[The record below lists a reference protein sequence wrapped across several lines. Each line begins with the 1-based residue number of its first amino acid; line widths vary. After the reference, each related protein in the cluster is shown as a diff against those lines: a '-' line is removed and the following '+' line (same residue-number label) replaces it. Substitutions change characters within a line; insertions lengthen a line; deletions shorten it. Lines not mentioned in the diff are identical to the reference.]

1 VLIDEEVRESIM
13 APIDGGVGVDGRQDE
28 GEAAELLRDIR
39 LKRKER
45 VRAEQAIALDEDDAG
60 AEEGVESWEGIAEDA
75 IRYLSECGKD
85 LEPMAILIEA
95 SARDDNSPA
104 SLAGAMALLADLV
117 ETYWDQ
123 GLYPPAD
130 EDEADGVEA
139 RFMPLSGLSGGSNDR
154 EGALILPV
162 RNMVLLKLSNET
174 LRYADKVMVDAANQ
188 APAGDADAKAAR
200 AEARQAAYDRFERM
214 VVVSGRKG
222 VEPVIAAITAAE
234 TEWRR
239 AVEFIIKHASPYMPA
254 ASRLT
259 GELEGIRE
267 WLSGLAKRLP
277 EEAGDDDGGDSADVD
292 GGNGGDAGSASGS
305 GGARGF
311 VAGKIDT
318 REDALRA
325 VNAAAD
331 YFARHEPHSPVGKA
345 LREIDRRA
353 RMGLQELIAELI
365 PTAEARTEF
374 YWRSGIRPP
383 VDEAPAYKKSS
394 DDDWD

>member
-1 VLIDEEVRESIM
+1 MLIDEDMQAAIM
-13 APIDGGVGVDGRQDE
+13 APIVGGVGVNGREDE

-45 VRAEQAIALDEDDAG
+45 VRAEQALALDEDDEA
-60 AEEGVESWEGIAEDA
+60 AEEGVETWEGIAEDA
-75 IRYLSECGKD
+75 ARYLSEFGKD

-95 SARDDNSPA
+95 AAREDNPPE
-104 SLAGAMALLADLV
+104 SLAAAMTLLANLV
-117 ETYWDQ
+117 EEYWEQ

-130 EDEADGVEA
+130 EDEEDGVEA

-162 RNMVLLKLSNET
+162 RQMALIKSGNDVL
-174 LRYADKVMVDAANQ
+174 RFGDKVMVDAASQ
-188 APAGDADAKAAR
+188 SQAGDGDAKAAR
-200 AEARQAAYDRFERM
+200 AEARQSAYDGFERI
-214 VVVSGRKG
+214 VTVAGRSGM
-222 VEPVIAAITAAE
+222 EPVLAKITVAE

-239 AVEFIIKHASPYMPA
+239 AIEFIMKQASPYMPA
-254 ASRLT
+254 GSRLT
-259 GELEGIRE
+259 GELEAIRE
-267 WLSGLAKRLP
+267 WLSAMIGKLP
-277 EEAGDDDGGDSADVD
+277 EEISEEENVD
-292 GGNGGDAGSASGS
+292 GDGAEGASASGGSNS
-305 GGARGF
+305 GGAGY
-311 VAGKIDT
+311 AGGKIEK

-331 YFARHEPHSPVGKA
+331 FFARREPHSPVGKA

-353 RMGLQELIAELI
+353 RMGLQDLIAELI
-365 PTAEARTEF
+365 PTADARTEF

-383 VDEAPAYKKSS
+383 SDEAPAQEASS